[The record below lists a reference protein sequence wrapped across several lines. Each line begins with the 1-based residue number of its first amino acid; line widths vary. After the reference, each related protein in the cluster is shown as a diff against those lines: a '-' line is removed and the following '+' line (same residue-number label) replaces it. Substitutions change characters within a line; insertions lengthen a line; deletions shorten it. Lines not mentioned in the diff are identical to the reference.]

1 MANMPSRPPISF
13 PSERRL
19 LAGLGE
25 RLRLARKRRK
35 FSVLTVAAR
44 AGISRTTL
52 YNVEK
57 GDPAVTLGTYARV
70 LAVLGMEKDLE
81 RVAADDPLG
90 RRLQDLA
97 LDPAKRP

>member
-1 MANMPSRPPISF
+1 MLNMPGRPPISF

-70 LAVLGMEKDLE
+70 LAVLGLEKDLE

-97 LDPAKRP
+97 LEPGKRP